1 MSFQEPAES
10 HRRAY
15 ENFAAPD
22 AVPEFELVPLKAP
35 SGEYLT
41 DYRGVARKD
50 NQEVVSVVSSR
61 YGLVGHREVARVVHQ
76 VAETLEV
83 PVQGEARA
91 PFPREQIRLYAGG
104 RRMEIK
110 LVVGREF
117 KLSGEE
123 RFFPGI
129 RVLNSLDGSWA
140 VRCDAWALRLA
151 CCNQL
156 FAGMTGSIA
165 ELRELHLA
173 SSTDMLGQLERS
185 IHEILSKFDGALDQ
199 YSRAMNE
206 EMFADEV
213 EPALL
218 GQGIP
223 QVHAGVIGTRA
234 EVLASHNSTLS
245 RWSAFNVA
253 THHFSHEVDV
263 SPDRSR
269 FFERAAAGA
278 LLSGATVQS
287 A

>member
-1 MSFQEPAES
+1 MLASTQPE
-10 HRRAY
+10 RRAAY
-15 ENFAAPD
+15 ETVNSPEG
-22 AVPEFELVPLKAP
+22 VPLFELVPLRAP
-35 SGEYLT
+35 SGDHLT
-41 DYRGVARKD
+41 DYWGVARRD

-61 YGLVGHREVARVVHQ
+61 YGLVQHRA
-76 VAETLEV
+76 VAEAVHAIGQALDQPQPGAATH
-83 PVQGEARA
+83 

-123 RFFPGI
+123 RFYPGL

-156 FAGMTGSIA
+156 FAGMRGSIA

-185 IHEILSKFDGALDQ
+185 IHEILSKFDGALEQ

-206 EMFADEV
+206 EMFAEQV

-223 QVHAGVIGTRA
+223 QVHAGIIGSRA
-234 EVLASHNSTLS
+234 EALASHNAKLS

-263 SPDRSR
+263 SPDRAR

-278 LLSGATVQS
+278 LLAP

>member
-83 PVQGEARA
+83 PVQGEAPA
-91 PFPREQIRLYAGG
+91 PFPREQIRLYSNG
-104 RRMEIK
+104 RRMEHR
-110 LVVGREF
+110 LVIGRLF
-117 KLSGEE
+117 KLGERE
-123 RFFPGI
+123 SFYPAV
-129 RVLNSLDGSWA
+129 RVVNSLDTSTA
-140 VRCDAWALRLA
+140 VVVSGFAIRIA
-151 CCNQL
+151 CLNQL
-156 FAGMTGSIA
+156 HVGQAGEVT

-173 SSTDMLGQLERS
+173 SSED
-185 IHEILSKFDGALDQ
+185 
-199 YSRAMNE
+199 
-206 EMFADEV
+206 
-213 EPALL
+213 LL
-218 GQGIP
+218 GQVERAIHQFLSNFDSALDIYAQSMSQTMLAEDVEPSLIARGIP
-223 QVHAGVIGTRA
+223 RSHAEVIGSRT
-234 EVLASHNSTLS
+234 EILASHNSTLS

-278 LLSGATVQS
+278 LLLPAT